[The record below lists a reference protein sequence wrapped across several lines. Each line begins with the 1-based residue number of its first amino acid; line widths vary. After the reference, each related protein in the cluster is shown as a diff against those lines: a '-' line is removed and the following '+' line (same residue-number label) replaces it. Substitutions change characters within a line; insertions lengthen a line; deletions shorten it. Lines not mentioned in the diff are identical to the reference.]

1 MYWGFIFVK
10 VLPCRLFDKL
20 GSCALWVYNK
30 IATLLTTDEAKLE
43 YFAMRYQLLAA
54 PDRITILKK
63 FGDFRCCSASFTHP
77 ALPTLLSLKIPVA
90 FCYGLKDDVIPA
102 HQGAV
107 LSCVVG
113 SPVPFYLLPS
123 WHEPAKECP
132 EIYLDAI
139 QRSIEEAALPG
150 TDPASLKLPV
160 YGDKD
165 WPVIT
170 YDCCLANETTF
181 DEFYQRILTQHSIN
195 HNCDDISEIE
205 GGRIVDMCEVGA
217 GYPPKPSTKQDG
229 IGTDGLTPRRS
240 SHQHR
245 PECCPVNL

>member
-1 MYWGFIFVK
+1 MYQIKSSPRLVPS
-10 VLPCRLFDKL
+10 VSLPLCLIGPRH
-20 GSCALWVYNK
+20 
-30 IATLLTTDEAKLE
+30 
-43 YFAMRYQLLAA
+43 
-54 PDRITILKK
+54 
-63 FGDFRCCSASFTHP
+63 CCHA
-77 ALPTLLSLKIPVA
+77 
-90 FCYGLKDDVIPA
+90 
-102 HQGAV
+102 Q
-107 LSCVVG
+107 
-113 SPVPFYLLPS
+113 
-123 WHEPAKECP
+123 
-132 EIYLDAI
+132 
-139 QRSIEEAALPG
+139 AALPG